1 MKEIKEYIE
10 EYLNTLTDK
19 QMIAYKIAVDMLGTS
34 FDVEKSLG
42 FKKWMKEEK
51 NIDLY

>member
-19 QMIAYKIAVDMLGTS
+19 QMIAYEIAVDMLDTS

-42 FKKWMKEEK
+42 LKMDERRK